1 MWTKPTFCCGL
12 SPTRTGGSSSSPDR
26 GGPTDPRE
34 GLRRCLQGGQASGD
48 ARGHQLPQG
57 EAQHRRTLV
66 RVFLVDG
73 VKAAKYGTCG
83 QLSVPASSFALDD

>member
-1 MWTKPTFCCGL
+1 MWTKPTFCGGL

-34 GLRRCLQGGQASGD
+34 GLCRRLQGRPPPGD
-48 ARGHQLPQG
+48 ARGYQLPQG

-66 RVFLVDG
+66 RIFLVDG
-73 VKAAKYGTCG
+73 VKSG
-83 QLSVPASSFALDD
+83 